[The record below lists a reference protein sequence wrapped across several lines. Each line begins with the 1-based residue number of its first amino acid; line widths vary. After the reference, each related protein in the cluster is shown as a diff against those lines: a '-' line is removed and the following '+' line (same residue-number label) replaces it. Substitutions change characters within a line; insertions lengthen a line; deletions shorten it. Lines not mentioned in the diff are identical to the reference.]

1 MEKYELDWTRY
12 HPGNHHY
19 TVIAILTGLP
29 IEEIEAVSPV
39 ADCWGGQ
46 RFVEVFRKLGF
57 NVNRRFKKFD
67 PDTEYPCLMRH
78 KRTDIKEP
86 YWYLE
91 VYYDGKVYGGNSYYT
106 LEDWMKQYP
115 QCKITSMLQVWI

>member
-1 MEKYELDWTRY
+1 MDKYELDWTRY
-12 HPGNHHY
+12 YPDNHHF

-29 IEEIEAVSPV
+29 VEEIAAVSPA

-57 NVNRRFKKFD
+57 NVNPRFKKFD
-67 PDTEYPCLMRH
+67 PDTEYPCLLRY

-91 VYYDGKVYGGNSYYT
+91 VYYNGEVYTGNAIWPFDT
-106 LEDWMKQYP
+106 WVKCKP
-115 QCKITSMLQVWI
+115 KCKITSMLQVWI